1 LRTLAAT
8 FGHHLPKG
16 KVRPRDLAKLLG
28 AMEGTAQDQ
37 LVSTVA
43 LRSMSQARYDAEN
56 LGHFGLASEAYAHF
70 TSPIRRYPDLSVHRQ
85 LKAYLRDPSKARSTS
100 RESLDE
106 IALAS
111 SQSERRAVEA
121 ERDSV
126 DAMKVE
132 FMERHLG
139 DDFSGTISGVTA
151 FGLFVLLDDYHV
163 EGLVHVSSLADDYYH
178 FVETSHSLVGRR
190 RKRAYQLGDSVRV
203 QVVRVD
209 REGRRIDF
217 ELLDHRSTR
226 GRSPG
231 GTGAA
236 AAV

>member
-1 LRTLAAT
+1 
-8 FGHHLPKG
+8 
-16 KVRPRDLAKLLG
+16 
-28 AMEGTAQDQ
+28 
-37 LVSTVA
+37 
-43 LRSMSQARYDAEN
+43 
-56 LGHFGLASEAYAHF
+56 
-70 TSPIRRYPDLSVHRQ
+70 
-85 LKAYLRDPSKARSTS
+85 
-100 RESLDE
+100 
-106 IALAS
+106 
-111 SQSERRAVEA
+111 VEA

-139 DDFSGTISGVTA
+139 DDFTGTISGVTA

-163 EGLVHVSSLADDYYH
+163 EGLVHVSSLADDYYQ
-178 FVETSHSLVGRR
+178 FVETNHSLVGRR

-217 ELLDHRSTR
+217 ELLEDRSTG
-226 GRSPG
+226 GRSRG

>member
-1 LRTLAAT
+1 
-8 FGHHLPKG
+8 
-16 KVRPRDLAKLLG
+16 VRPRDLAKLLG

-43 LRSMSQARYDAEN
+43 LRSMSQARYSAEN
-56 LGHFGLASEAYAHF
+56 LGHFGLASKAYAHF

-85 LKAYLRDPSKARSTS
+85 LKAFLRDPSKARSAS

-111 SQSERRAVEA
+111 SLSERRAVEA

-163 EGLVHVSSLADDYYH
+163 EGLVHVSSLADDYYQ
-178 FVETSHSLVGRR
+178 FVETNHSLVGRR

-217 ELLDHRSTR
+217 ELLEDRSKG
-226 GRSPG
+226 GRSRG